1 MLYRLCLFFVQ
12 KLVDDPSAVRIDRI
26 ETEKVDIFFLHVGKQ
41 DRGRVLGHGG
51 RTIGALRTFLEG
63 VATNIDREV
72 VVEIVD

>member
-1 MLYRLCLFFVQ
+1 MCLFFVQ